1 MTTTNGDN
9 MKNFF
14 DLDADFDFSAVIVE
28 EKEETIEA
36 VPLFTL
42 ADFATWYPSQEVI
55 TYLTEAGIAKTAI
68 SGALRA
74 LLIDED
80 IDNTEEV
87 LNNLFDVVL
96 AAEDLV
102 YYTQKTPRLDC
113 FRPSKSSTL
122 KGHQAALL
130 ANLIRNAVLGI
141 TA

>member
-1 MTTTNGDN
+1 

-14 DLDADFDFSAVIVE
+14 DLDTDFDFSAVIVE
-28 EKEETIEA
+28 EKEEAIEPSA
-36 VPLFTL
+36 LFTL

-55 TYLTEAGIAKTAI
+55 AYLTEAGIAKTAI

-87 LNNLFDVVL
+87 LNNLFNVVL
-96 AAEDLV
+96 AAEDLI

-122 KGHQAALL
+122 KGHQVALL
-130 ANLIRNAVLGI
+130 ANLIRNAVLGV

>member
-1 MTTTNGDN
+1 

-14 DLDADFDFSAVIVE
+14 DLDTDFDFSAVIVE
-28 EKEETIEA
+28 EEEETIETA
-36 VPLFTL
+36 TLFTL
-42 ADFATWYPSQEVI
+42 EDFATWYPSQEVI
-55 TYLTEAGIAKTAI
+55 AYFTEAGIAKTAI

-87 LNNLFDVVL
+87 LNNLFNVVL
-96 AAEDLV
+96 ASEDLV

-130 ANLIRNAVLGI
+130 ANLIRNAVLGV